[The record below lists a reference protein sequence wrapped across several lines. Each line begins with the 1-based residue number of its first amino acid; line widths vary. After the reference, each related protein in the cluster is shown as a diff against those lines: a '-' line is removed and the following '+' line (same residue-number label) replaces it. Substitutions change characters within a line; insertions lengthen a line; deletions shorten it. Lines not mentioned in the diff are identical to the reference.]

1 MNLSFK
7 LVLALLLIVVFGC
20 NSENKD
26 SKTVDNLYNYD
37 IEERLDSLGITLHE
51 PTLPKGIKIV
61 LATKVNNLL
70 YLSGNGPIKADGT
83 RITGKVGT
91 DLTVEQG
98 YEAARIVAIR
108 HLSVLKKELG
118 DLNKVVR
125 IIKVFGMVNADSSF
139 TEHPKV
145 INGYSEL
152 MVAVFGER
160 GMHARSA
167 VGMSSL
173 PFNLACEVEAIV
185 QVRE

>member
-1 MNLSFK
+1 MK
-7 LVLALLLIVVFGC
+7 RILLLLVPIILLAC
-20 NSENKD
+20 NQKNYNA
-26 SKTVDNLYNYD
+26 KTNDNLYDYD
-37 IEERLDSLGITLHE
+37 IEERLDSLGITLTE

-70 YLSGNGPIKADGT
+70 YLSGNGPVAPDGT

-91 DLTVEQG
+91 DLTIEQG
-98 YEAARIVAIR
+98 YEAARLTAIR

-125 IIKVFGMVNADSSF
+125 IIKVLGMVNADSSF

-145 INGYSEL
+145 INGYSET

-173 PFNLACEVEAIV
+173 PWNLACEVEAIV

>member
-1 MNLSFK
+1 MKSIFK
-7 LVLALLLIVVFGC
+7 LVLGLLLIVAFAC
-20 NSENKD
+20 NSE
-26 SKTVDNLYNYD
+26 SKQKSDTENLYNYD
-37 IEERLDSLGITLHE
+37 IEARLDSLGITLSE

-61 LATKVNNLL
+61 LAARVGNLL

-83 RITGKVGT
+83 RVTGKIGT
-91 DLTVEQG
+91 NLTVDEG
-98 YEAARIVAIR
+98 YEAARLVAIR

-125 IIKVFGMVNADSSF
+125 IVKVLGMVNADSSF

-167 VGMSSL
+167 VGMASL

-185 QVRE
+185 QIRE

>member
-1 MNLSFK
+1 MIRTLLF
-7 LVLALLLIVVFGC
+7 LFAMILLAC
-20 NSENKD
+20 NSGNKD
-26 SKTVDNLYNYD
+26 PNPTDDLYDYD
-37 IEERLDSLGITLHE
+37 VEERLDSLGITLTE

-61 LATKVNNLL
+61 LATKVNNLI
-70 YLSGNGPIKADGT
+70 YLSGNGPVAPDGT
-83 RITGKVGT
+83 RTVGKVGT

-98 YEAARIVAIR
+98 YEAAKLTAIR

-118 DLNKVVR
+118 DLNKVER
-125 IIKVFGMVNADSSF
+125 IIKVLGMVNADTSF

-145 INGYSEL
+145 INGYSET

-167 VGMSSL
+167 VGMGSL
-173 PFNLACEVEAIV
+173 PWNLACEVEAIV

>member
-1 MNLSFK
+1 MKPFI
-7 LVLALLLIVVFGC
+7 LLFAVILCAC
-20 NSENKD
+20 NSESKD
-26 SKTVDNLYNYD
+26 SKTTENLYDYD

-61 LATKVNNLL
+61 LATRVNNLV
-70 YLSGNGPIKADGT
+70 YLSGNGPIAADGT

-98 YEAARIVAIR
+98 YNAAKLVAIR

-118 DLNKVVR
+118 DLNKVER
-125 IIKVFGMVNADSSF
+125 IIKVLGMVNADSHF
-139 TEHPKV
+139 TQQPAV
-145 INGYSEL
+145 INGYSET
-152 MVAVFGER
+152 MIAVFGER
-160 GMHARSA
+160 GIHARSA

>member
-1 MNLSFK
+1 MKRSI
-7 LVLALLLIVVFGC
+7 LLLSIILFAC

-26 SKTVDNLYNYD
+26 TKIVNNLYNYD
-37 IEERLDSLGITLHE
+37 IEERLDSLGITLSE
-51 PTLPKGIKIV
+51 PTQPKGIKIV
-61 LATKVNNLL
+61 LATRVNNVL

-91 DLTVEQG
+91 DLTIEEG
-98 YEAARIVAIR
+98 YEAAKLVAIR
-108 HLSVLKKELG
+108 HLSVLKKEFG

-125 IIKVFGMVNADSSF
+125 IIKVLGMVNADSSF
-139 TEHPKV
+139 TQHPKV

-152 MVAVFGER
+152 MIAVFGER

-167 VGMSSL
+167 VGMASL

-185 QVRE
+185 QIRD

>member
-1 MNLSFK
+1 MK
-7 LVLALLLIVVFGC
+7 RILLLLVPIILFAC
-20 NSENKD
+20 NQEVKNT
-26 SKTVDNLYNYD
+26 KTDVALYDYD
-37 IEERLDSLGITLHE
+37 IEERLDSLGITLTE

-61 LATKVNNLL
+61 LATRVNNLL
-70 YLSGNGPIKADGT
+70 YLSGNGPVAPNGT
-83 RITGKVGT
+83 RTVGKVGT

-98 YEAARIVAIR
+98 YEAARLTAIR

-125 IIKVFGMVNADSSF
+125 IIKVLGMVNADSSF

-145 INGYSEL
+145 INGYSET

-167 VGMSSL
+167 VGMASL
-173 PFNLACEVEAIV
+173 PFNLACEVETIV

>member
-1 MNLSFK
+1 MKRSI
-7 LVLALLLIVVFGC
+7 LLLSIILFAC

-26 SKTVDNLYNYD
+26 TKIVNNLYNYD
-37 IEERLDSLGITLHE
+37 IEERLDSLGITLSE
-51 PTLPKGIKIV
+51 PTQPKGIKIV
-61 LATKVNNLL
+61 LATRVNNVL

-91 DLTVEQG
+91 DLTIEEG
-98 YEAARIVAIR
+98 YEAAKLVAIR

-125 IIKVFGMVNADSSF
+125 IIKVLGMVNADSSF
-139 TEHPKV
+139 TQHPKV

-152 MVAVFGER
+152 MIAVFGER

-167 VGMSSL
+167 VGMASL

-185 QVRE
+185 QIRD